1 MGADAP
7 SARRGEIAG
16 RARSLS
22 AIVHEAVRVPSHR
35 GAGTNATI
43 VFDAGGELAWTV
55 RLARGHVKIAPGR
68 ASRPSLTIVAD
79 PATLGAVLTGNE
91 SGVAAYLAG
100 RLRARGSL
108 ALALELDALFEHAP
122 RPPDFPRSRR
132 RTIGGIESFYLEAG
146 QPQPGRSPIVLVHG
160 LGATCSSMLPTLH
173 HFARDHHVYAVDL
186 PGFGESEKPLRRYHA
201 AFFAQWMLAF
211 LDAVGAPRAH
221 VVGNSMGGR
230 VAIETALRHPERV
243 DKIAL
248 FAPSMAFRRFRQLV
262 PIARFLAP
270 ELGVVPL
277 PITRLQVLIT
287 LRSLFAHSER
297 VPRPWFDA
305 AADEAL
311 RVFATPRGRIAFFSA
326 AKQIYLEDAVGER
339 GFWERLPRLSRPA
352 LFLFGDR
359 DLLVPH
365 AFSAHVRAAVPH
377 AHVHVIPDCGHVPQF
392 ELPDVTH
399 RMVRDFFDT
408 A

>member
-1 MGADAP
+1 MGSETGAAFG
-7 SARRGEIAG
+7 A
-16 RARSLS
+16 RARSLA
-22 AIVHEAVRVPSHR
+22 AIVHEAMRLPSRR
-35 GAGTNATI
+35 GAATHATI
-43 VFDAGGELAWTV
+43 VFDAGGELVWTV
-55 RLARGHVKIAPGR
+55 RLARGHVKITPGR
-68 ASRPSLTIVAD
+68 GSRPSLTIVAD
-79 PATLGAVLTGNE
+79 PATLGAVLVGSE

-108 ALALELDALFEHAP
+108 SLALELDALFDHPP
-122 RPPDFPRSRR
+122 RPPAFPRSHRR
-132 RTIGGIESFYLEAG
+132 KIGDLESFYLEAG
-146 QPQPGRSPIVLVHG
+146 EPRPGRSPIVLIHG

-173 HFARDHHVYAVDL
+173 DLARDHHVYAVDL

-201 AFFAQWMLAF
+201 AFFAQWMVAF

-221 VVGNSMGGR
+221 LIGNSMGGR
-230 VAIETALRHPERV
+230 VSIEVALRHPDRV
-243 DKIAL
+243 DRLAL
-248 FAPSMAFRRFRQLV
+248 FAPSLAFRRFRQLV
-262 PIARFLAP
+262 PLARLLAP

-297 VPRPWFDA
+297 VARPWFDA

-311 RVFATPRGRIAFFSA
+311 RVLGSPRGRIAFFSA

-352 LFLFGDR
+352 LFLFGEH
-359 DLLVPH
+359 DLLVPRG
-365 AFSAHVRAAVPH
+365 FSGHVRAAVPH
-377 AHVHVIPDCGHVPQF
+377 AHVRVLPDCGHVPQF
-392 ELPDVTH
+392 ELPALTH
-399 RMVRDFFDT
+399 RLVREFLDG